1 MGQESPKPE
10 ESRGLGPEAQAAET
24 ALREAKRL
32 YLATKARHGD
42 LSLFLGSIK
51 ADEALGQA
59 AANLESAKA
68 AFRDAV
74 SRGA

>member
-1 MGQESPKPE
+1 MGQEAPKPE
-10 ESRGLGPEAQAAET
+10 EARGLGPEAQAAET

-32 YLATKARHGD
+32 YLATKARHED
-42 LSLFLGSIK
+42 LSLFLGPIK

-59 AANLESAKA
+59 AMNLETARA
-68 AFRDAV
+68 AFQNAV